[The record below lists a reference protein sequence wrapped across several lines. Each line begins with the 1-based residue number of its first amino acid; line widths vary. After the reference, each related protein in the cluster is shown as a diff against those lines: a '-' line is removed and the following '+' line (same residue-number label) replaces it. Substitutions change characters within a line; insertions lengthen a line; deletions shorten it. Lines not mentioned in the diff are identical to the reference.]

1 MKIMKSGG
9 PGGYLP
15 RISAVS
21 AALALAAGSL
31 LASASAAQAAR
42 VTDDESMYNI
52 GEKFEVVPGF
62 QTYFGSMKSY
72 PTSKNP
78 TLLGWCIDLG
88 AGVGPDAVPAVPVD
102 DPRGPVFNW
111 LFAYA
116 AASSDPAVH
125 TRVALTVHEAF
136 DAKGWGMI
144 SKAAES
150 DSGLAARI
158 AEARDLYKKAEAQA
172 GPYKAP
178 EVKVSADN
186 LGPLD
191 DQGRG
196 TVTVTVGAPM
206 TAAGN
211 PQNNVDMKVSLNNG
225 GKFESTG
232 TAEATVKPGASLKAI
247 EVPPG
252 QVNVTASTVTPLAGS
267 ALNAYYQPE
276 GPQRSQNL
284 IGGGEYASLSARG
297 SDFLKYGQQ
306 LDSQVQYQGGYTF
319 RDLIMR
325 SGAISDTTAEVTAD
339 VYVTTQAPT
348 EEGTPEAPADAV
360 KVTSLEVSK
369 VADQKVSEAF
379 DAVAVEAAVKKMQD
393 ETGKPVNS
401 YIVLSTPETDEN
413 RAFTSNHLIA
423 SESVNF
429 QLSGETKV
437 VTETK
442 ETVKEVG
449 QKEVIKEVQMPRIA
463 AGAEGIEPVAST
475 SQTASNYGVLGG
487 GAALI
492 VLAALLAG
500 YGIRSYRKTPAS
512 SDSNG

>member
-1 MKIMKSGG
+1 MVSLMGG
-9 PGGYLP
+9 GHFSKVRLSRGM
-15 RISAVS
+15 SWNATAVV
-21 AALALAAGSL
+21 LALAGGALFG
-31 LASASAAQAAR
+31 SASAAQAAR
-42 VTDDESMYNI
+42 VVDDESMYNI
-52 GEKFEVVPGF
+52 GEKFEVVPGY

-144 SKAAES
+144 SKAAET
-150 DSGLAARI
+150 DSGLATRI

-178 EVKVSADN
+178 EVKVAADN

-196 TVTVTVGAPM
+196 TVTVTVGAPVS
-206 TAAGN
+206 AAGN
-211 PQNNVDMKVSLNNG
+211 AQNDTELKVSLHNG

-232 TAEATVKPGASLKAI
+232 KAEATVKPGASLKAV
-247 EVPPG
+247 EVPAG
-252 QVNVTASTVTPLAGS
+252 QVNVTAATVTPLAGS

-284 IGGGEYASLSARG
+284 LGGGEYAALSARG
-297 SDFLKYGQQ
+297 ADFLKYGQR
-306 LDSQVQYQGGYTF
+306 LDSQVQFQGGFTF

-360 KVTSLEVSK
+360 KVTSQLVSK
-369 VADQKVSEAF
+369 VADQKVSDAF

-423 SESVNF
+423 SESVSF
-429 QLSGETKV
+429 PLKEKPEV
-437 VTETK
+437 VTTTNTK
-442 ETVKEVG
+442 EVVTVKESV
-449 QKEVIKEVQMPRIA
+449 KEVEAPRIEAGTPA
-463 AGAEGIEPVAST
+463 AVDT
-475 SQTASNYGVLGG
+475 TANGGVLMAGG
-487 GAALI
+487 GFLA
-492 VLAALLAG
+492 VLAAVAATSVVA
-500 YGIRSYRKTPAS
+500 RSQA
-512 SDSNG
+512 

>member
-1 MKIMKSGG
+1 M
-9 PGGYLP
+9 
-15 RISAVS
+15 
-21 AALALAAGSL
+21 
-31 LASASAAQAAR
+31 
-42 VTDDESMYNI
+42 TDDESMYNQ
-52 GEKFEVVPGF
+52 GEKYEIVPGF
-62 QTYFGSMKSY
+62 QTFLGSMKPYS
-72 PTSKNP
+72 TSKNP
-78 TLLGWCIDLG
+78 ALLGWCIDLG

-125 TRVALTVHEAF
+125 ARVALSVHEAF
-136 DAKGWGMI
+136 DAKGWELI
-144 SKAAES
+144 SKAAETNA
-150 DSGLAARI
+150 GLAARI
-158 AEARDLYKKAEAQA
+158 AEARDLYKTAEAQA

-178 EVKVSADN
+178 SVMVAADN

-196 TVTVTVGAPM
+196 TVMVTVGAPM
-206 TAAGN
+206 SAAGN
-211 PQNNVDMKVSLNNG
+211 PQNNVDMKVSLQNG

-252 QVNVTASTVTPLAGS
+252 QVNVTAATVTPLAGS

-284 IGGGEYASLSARG
+284 LGGGEYAALSARG
-297 SDFLKYGQQ
+297 ADFLKYGQR
-306 LDSQVQYQGGYTF
+306 LDSQVQFQGGYTF

-339 VYVTTQAPT
+339 VYVTNESST

-360 KVTSLEVSK
+360 KVTSQVVSE

-379 DAVAVEAAVKKMQD
+379 DAAAVEVAVKEMQEKTNKAV
-393 ETGKPVNS
+393 TA

-423 SESVNF
+423 SESVSF
-429 QLSGETKV
+429 PLKDKPTV

-442 ETVKEVG
+442 TKEVTKEVVTVKESV
-449 QKEVIKEVQMPRIA
+449 KEVVTVKESVKEVAAPRIEA
-463 AGAEGIEPVAST
+463 GTPVAVSSTDNGGLFVAGAGLLTLLGLAIGGSVVAVRR
-475 SQTASNYGVLGG
+475 N
-487 GAALI
+487 
-492 VLAALLAG
+492 
-500 YGIRSYRKTPAS
+500 
-512 SDSNG
+512 